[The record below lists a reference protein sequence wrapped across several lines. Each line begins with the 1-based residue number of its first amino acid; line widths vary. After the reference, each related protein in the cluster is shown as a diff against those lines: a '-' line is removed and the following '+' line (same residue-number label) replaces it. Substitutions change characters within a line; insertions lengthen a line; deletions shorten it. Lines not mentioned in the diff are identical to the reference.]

1 MIESRII
8 SDFIESCIDEE
19 FHQKKQEKIRAIKL
33 SDITKRKNP
42 YLFKA

>member
-33 SDITKRKNP
+33 SDITKKKKP
-42 YLFKA
+42 IFI

>member
-19 FHQKKQEKIRAIKL
+19 FHQKKQEKIAINQ
-33 SDITKRKNP
+33 DIFPKP
-42 YLFKA
+42 FI

>member
-19 FHQKKQEKIRAIKL
+19 FHQKNKTRYGK
-33 SDITKRKNP
+33 
-42 YLFKA
+42 